1 MTCLPTR
8 AKALCFCCALP
19 LLGGCSIKTSD
30 FPDEDYGPETPVEV
44 SHIPDAVPQNA
55 PRSKYGNPPS
65 YTVFGK
71 TYYVRE
77 HARGYRARGLASWY
91 GKKFHGRRTSSGEP
105 YDMYAM
111 TAAHKT
117 LPLPT
122 WVRVTNLDNGK
133 SVVVKVNDRGPFHAG
148 RIIDLSYTAA
158 SKLDVLAGGTAPVE
172 VIALAPEKSVGM
184 DEPPL
189 SLQFPAWV
197 QVGAFSNRQNARQLQ
212 QRLLEQAGISGM
224 IKPLEQ
230 NTGLAYRVWLGPVDN
245 PGHLQQ
251 IREKLSEWG
260 IETYRVVQ

>member
-1 MTCLPTR
+1 MTTR
-8 AKALCFCCALP
+8 ANIIWFCCGLS

-30 FPDEDYGPETPVEV
+30 FPDEDYGPETPVDV

-55 PRSKYGNPPS
+55 PRSKYGNPSS

-71 TYYVRE
+71 TYHVLE

-158 SKLDVLAGGTAPVE
+158 SKLGVLTRGTALVE
-172 VIALAPEKSVGM
+172 VVAITTEMDAGANVPPPSV
-184 DEPPL
+184 
-189 SLQFPAWV
+189 QFPAWV
-197 QVGAFSNRQNARQLQ
+197 QVGAFSRRQNAHQLQ
-212 QRLLEQAGISGM
+212 RRLQEQAGLAGI
-224 IKPLEQ
+224 IKALEQ
-230 NTGLAYRVWLGPVDN
+230 NAGLVYRVWLGPVEDA
-245 PGHLQQ
+245 QQ
-251 IREKLSEWG
+251 LRQISEKLPEWG
-260 IETYRVVQ
+260 IEAYRVVQ